1 MTGEDLKPTL
11 VMLAGFWPSP
21 AMTPEEVMAWSAEL
35 TGRLR
40 ITPEEASTVLRVFAE
55 GGTDD
60 SKFRPRAGQIIP
72 MVQALRRK
80 RALETSSRAL
90 IKAPYVRP
98 DPDEMEAFLV
108 AGRAACEASKQ
119 ANAERVR
126 RAREMSAK

>member
-11 VMLAGFWPSP
+11 IMLAGFWPSP

-40 ITPEEASTVLRVFAE
+40 ITPEEASTVLRQFAE
-55 GGTDD
+55 SGTDD

-80 RALETSSRAL
+80 RATEVSSRAL
-90 IKAPYVRP
+90 IEAPIVQS
-98 DPDEMEAFLV
+98 DPVTFADGIA
-108 AGRAACEASKQ
+108 ACRAAIAAGQQEQ
-119 ANAERVR
+119 EQR
-126 RAREMSAK
+126 RTQRLTKAKS